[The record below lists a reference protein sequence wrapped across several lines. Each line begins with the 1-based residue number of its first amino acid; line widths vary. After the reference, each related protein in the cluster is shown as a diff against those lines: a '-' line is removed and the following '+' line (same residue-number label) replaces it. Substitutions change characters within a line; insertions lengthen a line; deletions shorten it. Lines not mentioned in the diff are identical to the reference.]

1 MRSPGLREYIV
12 DLVLR
17 QIDEIEVGWR
27 PCRVLGVHAVIQYVA
42 ELRVHG
48 AGESH
53 DACIVEAVPAVCNID
68 AELPAMHIGRDGDA
82 VGTPIPPADGVSR
95 RFRSGTEA
103 TLRRNLELTEIVEG
117 QLRRGC
123 LTEFLVPREIPQ
135 HTEAYALTRRGPQ
148 RLLD

>member
-1 MRSPGLREYIV
+1 MC
-12 DLVLR
+12 D
-17 QIDEIEVGWR
+17 
-27 PCRVLGVHAVIQYVA
+27 
-42 ELRVHG
+42 
-48 AGESH
+48 AG
-53 DACIVEAVPAVCNID
+53 
-68 AELPAMHIGRDGDA
+68 LPAGHG
-82 VGTPIPPADGVSR
+82 VGAAGGVVAPSPSADGVSR

-148 RLLD
+148 RLLDLPKVGPDVACVGQTQERRENRRKPPHRACDVD